1 MAEDGSG
8 GVAKIGVDELSGH
21 DSVTKESLA

>member
-8 GVAKIGVDELSGH
+8 GVAKIGVDELSGN
-21 DSVTKESLA
+21 DSVTEKGLS